1 MSTADVASHLCYGVV
16 FDPAH
21 FQGQEDLPAK
31 NTQFL
36 DDGSDPGRTPEGT
49 VSLSILSPK
58 GKVNPKTKTGQRTAY
73 SSPSETVYFTR
84 PLVLSPNVTTPLAS
98 AFKPCILHW
107 KTHQPPL
114 HLTWEI
120 IYGVSSLSRVL
131 NPEVAFHLS
140 GQHAFACTGTALQAL
155 SSPDSAE
162 WSVVIDAEIDGLVE
176 KGMVP
181 IPVRRCRVRATCWL
195 SALTGPEPRSG
206 LSSWNH
212 LVHLCL

>member
-98 AFKPCILHW
+98 AFKLHPALENPSAPIAPYMGDYLW
-107 KTHQPPL
+107 GIQP
-114 HLTWEI
+114 
-120 IYGVSSLSRVL
+120 
-131 NPEVAFHLS
+131 F
-140 GQHAFACTGTALQAL
+140 
-155 SSPDSAE
+155 
-162 WSVVIDAEIDGLVE
+162 
-176 KGMVP
+176 
-181 IPVRRCRVRATCWL
+181 
-195 SALTGPEPRSG
+195 
-206 LSSWNH
+206 
-212 LVHLCL
+212 